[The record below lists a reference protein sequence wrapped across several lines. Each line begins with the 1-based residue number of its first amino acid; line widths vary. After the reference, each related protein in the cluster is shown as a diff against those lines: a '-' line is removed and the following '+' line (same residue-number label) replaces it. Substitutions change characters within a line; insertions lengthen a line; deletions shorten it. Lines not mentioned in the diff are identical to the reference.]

1 MVKLFDCKDLCGP
14 HFKASSVLS
23 SVAPMSCSHCGSVLV
38 SRSSTARGALPF
50 ISKDL
55 LASSRWTSSAA
66 GGGPGEGGHQCC
78 CVLVGGGVLA
88 NVIPGESTDVK
99 RSLKCAKEP
108 SLWLLL
114 EDRARVCLTH
124 LPLPFTLHHH
134 HQHLAVWP
142 WASSSPV

>member
-1 MVKLFDCKDLCGP
+1 MW
-14 HFKASSVLS
+14 ASLQSIFCVIVSGSHELLS
-23 SVAPMSCSHCGSVLV
+23 LWECLSLQEL
-38 SRSSTARGALPF
+38 STARGALPF